1 MTRITKN
8 QTALA
13 AVMWASMKVA
23 MLAVVMLWAG
33 FGLQRSAAA
42 DHKIVVIADP
52 HVMAPELLTNPGNAD
67 WTTYLTASPTL
78 TSRS

>member
-13 AVMWASMKVA
+13 AVMWALIKVA

-33 FGLQRSAAA
+33 FRLQRSAAA
-42 DHKIVVIADP
+42 GHKIVVIADP
-52 HVMAPELLTNPGNAD
+52 HVIAPELLTNPGNAD
-67 WTTYLTASPTL
+67 
-78 TSRS
+78 

>member
-8 QTALA
+8 QTALV

-23 MLAVVMLWAG
+23 MLAVMMLWAG

-42 DHKIVVIADP
+42 DHKIVVIADL
-52 HVMAPELLTNPGNAD
+52 M
-67 WTTYLTASPTL
+67 
-78 TSRS
+78 